1 MNVSGFIVNED
12 LWQSLRHCQQE
23 SIQTAL
29 SYLKKPLNENAN
41 SCLISLPTGAGK
53 SGVISIV
60 SHKAT
65 QKRVLVLCHRRAV
78 CDQLFKEIDG
88 KFFSD
93 RVEGEVIKRKTVY
106 SDVNDTSKNGVYV
119 STFQKLQT
127 FDSTQLE
134 RLKQNIDL
142 IIIDEGHAEPSPV
155 WSTLVRGI
163 DAHKIV
169 ITATPYRNDLYQ
181 FDVTEDASYIYTFEK
196 ALTDDVLKEPTFES
210 ITIAEL
216 SGKITHFLEANE
228 GTKCIIKCENFED
241 INRYYGMLDDD
252 FSVLAIH
259 EQFTKDD
266 RDNVKVSV
274 PANLKDSDY
283 QVIIHQRKLDEG
295 VDIPEAKLLVLA
307 YAVNSG
313 RELVQTIGRVVR
325 LYGDTEPKVMEIE
338 SDANNQ
344 MWQNYRK
351 FDRSLNSADSVR
363 KFIASLDS
371 NKLIE
376 RYLEAFPD
384 VSYYGNRFVSKFD
397 LNTFEPESSLNI
409 PTASICF
416 LNQSQGFSIQLLSDH
431 LYWRCN
437 NAGELARVFSTE
449 SGIHG
454 VISIAFN
461 KSRFLTDQFFFE
473 PSLEITLHKQLSNN
487 VVAIYDSRGRRFNG
501 VKDLKLG
508 SVVSLDKLL
517 NVMSLGE
524 SASTKEASSKSI
536 NSARKRPE
544 SIAVKGR
551 DLEQLA
557 DMQANASY
565 RLATMRCDTYDQYNK
580 KKGSYYVGA
589 DSGRISDQKESSFTL
604 DDLNDWLVDIDNVI
618 SLNIHIN
625 NALVHSYAKPISV
638 DETFEVQSLI
648 FDLTEFE
655 SPISIL
661 IDGEQYTLDNSFL
674 YLNYDNGA
682 LLIDGVD
689 ESRVI
694 VNFKREEPYLEIA
707 SEMEIAYLLDGEEY
721 KDITDFLNEHL
732 HKALLA
738 NGIGYAQG
746 KFYQLTLPVADSFEL
761 GASNL
766 ANVVIGHKS
775 LIGENLDE
783 KGWQKKTKDEN
794 GFIRIVDGGFCP
806 HSVFYLV
813 DQLKANGLANPTKNQ
828 LGPFAPYIPDADL
841 LINTDMGT
849 EPADFIVSS
858 KNKLAFVHVKCGS
871 AKKPHSSAGALAEV
885 GSQAIKN
892 IEMLISGD
900 SELKP
905 SNWNRLHTAW
915 PAPEAAQNIAERIR
929 VFQGV
934 RFTAKNDQERLD
946 NLNELWNTVATR
958 RRSTAVKKEIWIVV
972 ANNFSAKH
980 FEQQLKLGSEASGE
994 TLQAFQLL
1002 NSWLATAHDN
1012 DVELK
1017 VFVSP

>member
-41 SCLISLPTGAGK
+41 SCLICLPTGAGK

-93 RVEGEVIKRKTVY
+93 RVEGEVIKRKAVY

-127 FDSTQLE
+127 FDSAQLA
-134 RLKQNIDL
+134 RLKQDIDL

-155 WSTLVRGI
+155 WSSLVRGI
-163 DAHKIV
+163 DAHKVV

-181 FDVTEDASYIYTFEK
+181 FDVTEDASYIYTFER
-196 ALTDDVLKEPTFES
+196 ALADGVLKEPTFES
-210 ITIAEL
+210 VTLAEL
-216 SGKITHFLEANE
+216 RGKITDFLGANDD
-228 GTKCIIKCENFED
+228 TKCIIKCEKFED
-241 INRYYGMLDDD
+241 INRYYDLLNDD

-259 EQFTKDD
+259 EQFTKDE
-266 RDNVKVSV
+266 RDNVKVKV
-274 PANLKDSDY
+274 PLNLKGSDY

-325 LYGDTEPKVMEIE
+325 LYGDVEPKILEIE
-338 SDANNQ
+338 SDANSQ

-351 FDRSLNSADSVR
+351 FDRSLDSAESVK

-384 VSYYGNRFVSKFD
+384 VSYYGNRYVSKFD

-416 LNQSQGFSIQLLSDH
+416 LNQSQGFSVQLLSDH

-437 NAGELARVFSTE
+437 NAGELAKIFATE
-449 SGIHG
+449 TGIHG

-473 PSLEITLHKQLSNN
+473 PSLEITLYKQLSNN

-501 VKDLKLG
+501 EKDLKLG
-508 SVVSLDKLL
+508 SAVSLDKLL
-517 NVMSLGE
+517 KVMSLGE

-536 NSARKRPE
+536 SSARKRPE

-551 DLEQLA
+551 NLEQMA
-557 DMQANASY
+557 DIQANASY
-565 RLATMRCDTYDQYNK
+565 RLATMRCDTYDQFK
-580 KKGSYYVGA
+580 KKNGSYYVGA
-589 DSGRISDQKESSFTL
+589 DSGRISDQKESSFNL
-604 DDLNDWLVDIDNVI
+604 GDLNDWLTDIDNVI
-618 SLNIHIN
+618 SANVNIN

-638 DETFEVQSLI
+638 DENFEAHSLI
-648 FDLTEFE
+648 FDLTDFD
-655 SPISIL
+655 SPISIF
-661 IDGEQYTLDNSFL
+661 IAGGQYTLDNSFL
-674 YLNYDNGA
+674 YLIYNNGA
-682 LLIDGVD
+682 LLVDGVE
-689 ESRVI
+689 ESKI
-694 VNFKREEPYLEIA
+694 LVNFKQDEPYLEIA
-707 SEMEIAYLLDGEEY
+707 PETEITYLLEGGEQQ
-721 KDITDFLNEHL
+721 DITDFLNEHL

-738 NGIGYAQG
+738 NGISYSNY

-766 ANVVIGHKS
+766 ANVVIGLES
-775 LIGENLDE
+775 LVGKNLDE
-783 KGWQKKTKDEN
+783 KGWQKESKGQN
-794 GFIRIVDGGFCP
+794 GFHEIVDDGFSP
-806 HSVFYLV
+806 RSVFYLV
-813 DQLKANGLANPTKNQ
+813 DQLKANGLPNPTKRE
-828 LGPFAPYIPDADL
+828 LGPFAPYIPEADL

-858 KNKLAFVHVKCGS
+858 KNKLAFVHVKCGN
-871 AKKPHSSAGALAEV
+871 AINPRSSAGALAEV

-900 SELKP
+900 AELKP

-915 PAPEAAQNIAERIR
+915 PTPESAQHIAERIR
-929 VFQGV
+929 VFQGIT
-934 RFTAKNDQERLD
+934 FTAQNEQERLEK
-946 NLNELWNTVATR
+946 LNELWDTVAMR
-958 RRSTAVKKEIWIVV
+958 RRSTAVKKEIWIVA
-972 ANNFSAKH
+972 ANSFSAAH
-980 FEQQLKLGSEASGE
+980 FEQQLKLGSEANGE

-1012 DVELK
+1012 DIELK

>member
-1 MNVSGFIVNED
+1 MNVSGFSVNED
-12 LWQSLRHCQQE
+12 LWQSLRSCQQE

-29 SYLKKPLNENAN
+29 SYLKKPLDKNAN

-93 RVEGEVIKRKTVY
+93 RVEGEVIKSKTVY
-106 SDVNDTSKNGVYV
+106 NDVNDTSNSGIYV

-127 FDSTQLE
+127 FDSVQLE
-134 RLKQNIDL
+134 RLKQDIDL

-163 DAHKIV
+163 DAHKVV

-181 FDVTEDASYIYTFEK
+181 FDVTEDASYIYTFER
-196 ALTDDVLKEPTFES
+196 ALADGVLKEPTFES
-210 ITIAEL
+210 IALAEL
-216 SGKITHFLEANE
+216 SGKITEFLEAND
-228 GTKCIIKCENFED
+228 GTKCIIKCEKFED
-241 INRYYGMLDDD
+241 IKSYYDLLNDG

-259 EQFTKDD
+259 EQFTKDE

-274 PANLKDSDY
+274 PANLKGSDY

-325 LYGDTEPKVMEIE
+325 LYGDIEPIILEIE
-338 SDANNQ
+338 SDANSQ
-344 MWQNYRK
+344 MWQNYRQ
-351 FDRSLNSADSVR
+351 FDRSLDSADAVK

-371 NKLIE
+371 NKLID

-397 LNTFEPESSLNI
+397 LNTFEPERSLNI

-416 LNQSQGFSIQLLSDH
+416 LNQSLGFSIQLLSDH

-437 NAGELARVFSTE
+437 KSGELAREFSTE
-449 SGIHG
+449 FGVRG

-473 PSLEITLHKQLSNN
+473 PSLEITLYKQLSNS

-501 VKDLKLG
+501 EKDLKLG
-508 SVVSLDKLL
+508 SAVSLDKLL

-524 SASTKEASSKSI
+524 SSLTKEASSKSI
-536 NSARKRPE
+536 SSARKRPE

-551 DLEQLA
+551 NLEQMA

-580 KKGSYYVGA
+580 PKGSYYVGA
-589 DSGRISDQKESSFTL
+589 DSGRISDQKESSFSL
-604 DDLNDWLVDIDNVI
+604 NELNDWLTDMDTAISANID
-618 SLNIHIN
+618 IN

-638 DETFEVQSLI
+638 DENFEAHSLI
-648 FDLTEFE
+648 FDLTELE

-661 IDGEQYTLDNSFL
+661 INEEQYAIDNSFL
-674 YLNYDNGA
+674 YLTYDNGA
-682 LLIDGVD
+682 LLVDGIE
-689 ESRVI
+689 ESKILVS
-694 VNFKREEPYLEIA
+694 FKQDEPYLEIT
-707 SEMEIAYLLDGEEY
+707 SETEIIYSLDGEEY
-721 KDITDFLNEHL
+721 QDITDFLNEHL

-738 NGIGYAQG
+738 NGISFSND

-761 GASNL
+761 GTSNL
-766 ANVVIGHKS
+766 ANVVIGLES
-775 LIGENLDE
+775 LVGANLDE
-783 KGWQKKTKDEN
+783 KGYQN
-794 GFIRIVDGGFCP
+794 GAHQVVDGGF
-806 HSVFYLV
+806 SSDSIFYLV
-813 DQLKANGLANPTKNQ
+813 DQLKANGLANPTKSQ
-828 LGPFAPYIPDADL
+828 LGPFASYIPEADL

-858 KNKLAFVHVKCGS
+858 KNRLAFVHVKCGS
-871 AKKPHSSAGALAEV
+871 TTNPRSSAGALAEV

-892 IEMLISGD
+892 IEMLISGNT
-900 SELKP
+900 ELKP
-905 SNWNRLHTAW
+905 SNWSRLHTPW
-915 PAPEAAQNIAERIR
+915 PSPNDTPNIPERIR
-929 VFQGV
+929 VFQGAM
-934 RFTAKNDQERLD
+934 FTAQNEQYRLD
-946 NLNELWNTVATR
+946 KLNELWDTVAVR
-958 RRSTAVKKEIWIVV
+958 RRSTAVKKEIWIVA
-972 ANNFSAKH
+972 ANSFSASH
-980 FEQQLKLGSEASGE
+980 FEQQLRLGAQANGE

-1002 NSWLATAHDN
+1002 NSWLATAHNN
-1012 DVELK
+1012 DIELK
-1017 VFVSP
+1017 VFVSV

>member
-12 LWQSLRHCQQE
+12 LWQSLRYCQQE

-106 SDVNDTSKNGVYV
+106 SDINDTSKNGVYV

-127 FDSTQLE
+127 FDSAQLE
-134 RLKQNIDL
+134 RLKQDIDL

-155 WSTLVRGI
+155 WSTLVRDI
-163 DAHKIV
+163 DAHKVV

-181 FDVTEDASYIYTFEK
+181 FDVTADASYIYTFER
-196 ALTDDVLKEPTFES
+196 ALADGVLKEPTFES
-210 ITIAEL
+210 STLAEL
-216 SGKITHFLEANE
+216 SGKITDFLEAND
-228 GTKCIIKCENFED
+228 GTKCIIKCEKFED
-241 INRYYGMLDDD
+241 IQSYYDLLNDA

-259 EQFTKDD
+259 EQFTKDE

-274 PANLKDSDY
+274 PANLKGSDY

-295 VDIPEAKLLVLA
+295 VDIPEAKLLILA

-325 LYGDTEPKVMEIE
+325 LYGDIEPKILEIE
-338 SDANNQ
+338 NDANSQ

-351 FDRSLNSADSVR
+351 FDRSLNSADSVK

-371 NKLIE
+371 NKLID

-397 LNTFEPESSLNI
+397 LNTFEPERSLNI

-437 NAGELARVFSTE
+437 NTGELARVFSTG

-461 KSRFLTDQFFFE
+461 KSRFLTDHFFFE
-473 PSLEITLHKQLSNN
+473 PSLEITLYKQLSNN
-487 VVAIYDSRGRRFNG
+487 VVAIYDSRGRRFNSE
-501 VKDLKLG
+501 KDLKLG
-508 SVVSLDKLL
+508 SAVSLDKLL
-517 NVMSLGE
+517 KVMSLGE

-536 NSARKRPE
+536 SSAIKRPE

-551 DLEQLA
+551 NLDQMA

-565 RLATMRCDTYDQYNK
+565 RLATMRCDTYDQFNK

-604 DDLNDWLVDIDNVI
+604 DELNDWLTDIDSVI
-618 SLNIHIN
+618 SSNINIK

-638 DETFEVQSLI
+638 DENFEAHSLI

-655 SPISIL
+655 SPISIF
-661 IDGEQYTLDNSFL
+661 IAGKQYVLDNSFL
-674 YLNYDNGA
+674 YLIYDNGA
-682 LLIDGVD
+682 LLVDGV
-689 ESRVI
+689 ENSKI
-694 VNFKREEPYLEIA
+694 LVNFKQEEPYLEIA
-707 SEMEIAYLLDGEEY
+707 PETEITYLLEGGEQQ
-721 KDITDFLNEHL
+721 DITDFLNEHL

-738 NGIGYAQG
+738 NGISYSNC
-746 KFYQLTLPVADSFEL
+746 KFYQLTLPMADSFEL
-761 GASNL
+761 GSSNF
-766 ANVVIGHKS
+766 ANVVIGLKS
-775 LIGENLDE
+775 LVGRELDE
-783 KGWQKKTKDEN
+783 KGWKKNIK
-794 GFIRIVDGGFCP
+794 GKGGFYQIEDEGFSP

-813 DQLKANGLANPTKNQ
+813 DQLKANGLDDPTKNQ

-858 KNKLAFVHVKCGS
+858 KNKLVFVHVKCGS
-871 AKKPHSSAGALAEV
+871 ALNPHSSAGALAEV

-892 IEMLISGD
+892 IEMLISGNI
-900 SELKP
+900 ELKP

-915 PAPEAAQNIAERIR
+915 PAPESAQNIAERIR
-929 VFQGV
+929 IFQGAT
-934 RFTAKNDQERLD
+934 FIAQNEQERLEK
-946 NLNELWNTVATR
+946 LNELWDTISMR
-958 RRSTAVKKEIWIVV
+958 RRSTAVQKEIWIVA
-972 ANNFSAKH
+972 ANSFSAAH
-980 FEQQLKLGSEASGE
+980 FEQQLKLGSEANGE

-1012 DVELK
+1012 DIELK